1 MESLIRQTRTRYSG
15 VGKENKE
22 ETGDIKDRRI
32 PPQKSQSFKGEK
44 KKPQN
49 WFQKQFFRQMSQ
61 DNDSIEYSAAVA
73 AAAVAINSL
82 EELSIA
88 DQKSKSEEP
97 STSLTKTKSKTEDT
111 ASQGPET
118 AKVLRWFSGEPS
130 MRNLEGPD
138 KTVPVI
144 EETNKKIPEK
154 APSIKKPPTFVD
166 KDLNNTSGRKPDS
179 AIPKTDLPSAKR
191 PAFPPTDV
199 KRQSSTKPGIVETEA
214 DAWEKAE
221 MAKIKERYEKVNTT
235 ILDWESRK
243 KAKAKRRNDRT
254 ESELQ
259 NKRARALRHFHI
271 DIGRIDKIAGGA
283 RAQAGAN
290 RRNEELKVKEKAN
303 KFRSTGK
310 IPATCFCF

>member
-1 MESLIRQTRTRYSG
+1 
-15 VGKENKE
+15 
-22 ETGDIKDRRI
+22 
-32 PPQKSQSFKGEK
+32 
-44 KKPQN
+44 
-49 WFQKQFFRQMSQ
+49 MSQ

-73 AAAVAINSL
+73 AAAVAIKSL
-82 EELSIA
+82 EELSIS

-97 STSLTKTKSKTEDT
+97 STSLTKAKSKTEDT
-111 ASQGPET
+111 ASQGPEA
-118 AKVLRWFSGEPS
+118 AKVRRWFSGEPS

-138 KTVPVI
+138 KTVPVT
-144 EETNKKIPEK
+144 EDRKIPEK
-154 APSIKKPPTFVD
+154 APSIKKPPTFAD
-166 KDLNNTSGRKPDS
+166 KHLNNTAGRKPDS

-214 DAWEKAE
+214 DAWEKVE
-221 MAKIKERYEKVNTT
+221 MEKIKERYEKVNTT

-254 ESELQ
+254 ESELE